1 MHLECVLDMFARVII
16 ASRRRAIPG
25 RRSIGPP
32 RVLSRASSSFHHPRA
47 GEKRSTRPRTPAPL
61 VASTHRDPRIEPNA
75 DPPTFPP
82 NISGAPIELIQPET
96 LKFKA
101 MEPIIMLGR
110 QRFANLDLR
119 IRVKGGGHVSQMYAV
134 RQAIAKAIVAYYQKY
149 VDEQSKK
156 ELKDA
161 LLTYDR
167 TLLVA
172 DPRRMEPK
180 KFGGRGA
187 RARFQ
192 KSYR

>member
-1 MHLECVLDMFARVII
+1 MGAR
-16 ASRRRAIPG
+16 RDLPG
-25 RRSIGPP
+25 RARPP
-32 RVLSRASSSFHHPRA
+32 RSSHPRTA
-47 GEKRSTRPRTPAPL
+47 IHASNQPLTFHVSPNST
-61 VASTHRDPRIEPNA
+61 
-75 DPPTFPP
+75 
-82 NISGAPIELIQPET
+82 GAPIELIQPET